1 MNLKEMRTKRNLTQ
15 QQVAD
20 YIGCS
25 SVVYSRYESGTRQP
39 SIEVLLRLADLY
51 DITVDCLLGR
61 PDTRDESLTDYEVQ
75 LLAAARNADERA
87 REDALQMLISHAV
100 SVTEKTEKSL
110 A

>member
-1 MNLKEMRTKRNLTQ
+1 MKLKEIRAKRNLTQ

-39 SIEVLLRLADLY
+39 SIEVLLRLADLFGV
-51 DITVDCLLGR
+51 TVDILLGR
-61 PDTRDESLTDYEVQ
+61 PDQRDGSLSEYEIE

-87 REDALQMLISHAV
+87 REDALQMLISH
-100 SVTEKTEKSL
+100 SVAKKGKSL

>member
-1 MNLKEMRTKRNLTQ
+1 MKLKEIRTKRSLTQ

-25 SVVYSRYESGTRQP
+25 SVVYSRYENGSRQP
-39 SIEVLLRLADLY
+39 SIEALLRLADLFGV
-51 DITVDCLLGR
+51 TVDALLGR
-61 PDTRDESLTDYEVQ
+61 PEEHNDSLSDYEID

-100 SVTEKTEKSL
+100 TKNKKTL

>member
-1 MNLKEMRTKRNLTQ
+1 MDMILRELRTKRNLTQ

-20 YIGCS
+20 YINCS

-39 SIEVLLRLADLY
+39 SIDVLLRLADLFGV
-51 DITVDCLLGR
+51 TVDVLLGK
-61 PDTRDESLTDYEVQ
+61 PAVNDGKLTDYEIE
-75 LLAAARNADERA
+75 LLTAARNADERA

-100 SVTEKTEKSL
+100 TKKEKSL

>member
-1 MNLKEMRTKRNLTQ
+1 MNLKEIRAKRNFTQ

-20 YIGCS
+20 HIGCS

-39 SIEVLLRLADLY
+39 SIEVLLRLADLFGV
-51 DITVDCLLGR
+51 TVDHLLGR
-61 PDTRDESLTDYEVQ
+61 PDVQAGSLSDYEVE

-87 REDALQMLISHAV
+87 REDALQMLVSHAV
-100 SVTEKTEKSL
+100 SKKEQSL